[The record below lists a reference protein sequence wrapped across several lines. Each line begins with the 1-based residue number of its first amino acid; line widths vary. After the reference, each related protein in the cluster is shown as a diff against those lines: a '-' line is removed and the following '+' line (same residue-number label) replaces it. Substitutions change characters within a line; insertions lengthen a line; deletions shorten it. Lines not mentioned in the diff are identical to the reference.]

1 MRWRCSQ
8 LRCLQRR
15 GGDACKRWDRDESSK
30 RKRTLLSS
38 NSRRSLHDWG
48 WGFVWLWMSPQ
59 ESKGVYKLVPVASQI
74 FLLTLAQLFRLSLTS
89 RSQVTLSMVTL
100 FLISQWLR
108 HLFRWANAS
117 ASDYCII
124 SSPLLQLYMLQP
136 DQLLHSGCEEERE
149 ALFLFFD
156 WRSSVTA
163 PIEDCTSLYV
173 FMERFNGQSSLRVYH
188 STLLLFAG
196 VEQKPHVQTK
206 LDNLLVLQS
215 LFLWVSQ
222 TIMPAFSSLGFSL
235 PVRLLILLKMMLC
248 STALSRLSA
257 TEHWR
262 KQHGEGWTVC
272 HDLIHFCSGRRN
284 TLLVFSLGRICS
296 LFKQVWKKLC
306 TLQVFLML
314 QLYLPLLENLFD
326 SESWQTRAHRY
337 GLCPHSGY
345 VTLQNLFRSFEHG
358 FWWDRILI

>member
-1 MRWRCSQ
+1 MQVMLSLKDSRHGLSSIYSLFLHFEKSATFGTVGCSKVFYGNTQ
-8 LRCLQRR
+8 WNFSLCWFCLNLILFVLIPACGDVALCFDVCN
-15 GGDACKRWDRDESSK
+15 GGGVDACKRWDCDESSK

-74 FLLTLAQLFRLSLTS
+74 FLLTVAQLFCLSLTS
-89 RSQVTLSMVTL
+89 RSQVTLSRVTL
-100 FLISQWLR
+100 LLITQWLR

-117 ASDYCII
+117 ASDYYII
-124 SSPLLQLYMLQP
+124 SSPLLQLYMLQRV
-136 DQLLHSGCEEERE
+136 CEERG

-222 TIMPAFSSLGFSL
+222 TIMPAFSSLRFSCLHFPLSGFHY
-235 PVRLLILLKMMLC
+235 RC
-248 STALSRLSA
+248 D
-257 TEHWR
+257 
-262 KQHGEGWTVC
+262 C
-272 HDLIHFCSGRRN
+272 
-284 TLLVFSLGRICS
+284 
-296 LFKQVWKKLC
+296 
-306 TLQVFLML
+306 
-314 QLYLPLLENLFD
+314 
-326 SESWQTRAHRY
+326 
-337 GLCPHSGY
+337 
-345 VTLQNLFRSFEHG
+345 
-358 FWWDRILI
+358 